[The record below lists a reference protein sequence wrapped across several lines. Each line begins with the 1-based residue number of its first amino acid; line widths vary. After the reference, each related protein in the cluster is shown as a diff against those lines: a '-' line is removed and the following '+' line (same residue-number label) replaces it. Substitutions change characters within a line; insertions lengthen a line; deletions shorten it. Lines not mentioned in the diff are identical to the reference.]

1 MSIQA
6 NKKLLVGGVFS
17 ILVLTACGNKGPLY
31 QTPPEEAQK
40 VESQAGEQDI
50 SSSEQE
56 K

>member
-6 NKKLLVGGVFS
+6 NKTLLLGGLFS

-31 QTPPEEAQK
+31 QTPSEEVQQA
-40 VESQAGEQDI
+40 ESKAEERHSG
-50 SSSEQE
+50 SPEQE